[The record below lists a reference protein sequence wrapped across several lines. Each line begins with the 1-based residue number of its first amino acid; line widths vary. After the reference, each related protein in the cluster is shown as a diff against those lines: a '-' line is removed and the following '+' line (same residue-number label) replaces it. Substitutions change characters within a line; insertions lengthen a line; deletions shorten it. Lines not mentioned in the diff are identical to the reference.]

1 MSVTA
6 TIAAIKT
13 GFLIGDAA
21 IKLGAEGWKFYKEM
35 NQENADAFSEEALQK
50 IIDDHRSTE
59 EILAEHGIEM
69 PKGED

>member
-21 IKLGAEGWKFYKEM
+21 IKLGAKGWALYKEM
-35 NQENADAFSEEALQK
+35 NQENADAFSEEALQ
-50 IIDDHRSTE
+50 
-59 EILAEHGIEM
+59 
-69 PKGED
+69 